1 MKQFGRFGIVL
12 WLGIAAVG
20 AVACTDGG
28 DDVSDTTDEDPLALT
43 GGDAS
48 LDGGAPPVMYAD
60 VYRVFETHCLSCHGA
75 GKQLDFSTA
84 ALARS
89 ELLGVV
95 AEYKACASDGGTP
108 TRIRVV
114 AGDVDASLLS
124 DKLSTAPSCGKPMPP
139 TGPLPEADI
148 ALIRAWIAAG
158 ATP

>member
-1 MKQFGRFGIVL
+1 MKQFGGLGIVL
-12 WLGIAAVG
+12 WLGVAVMG
-20 AVACTDGG
+20 SVACTDGG
-28 DDVSDTTDEDPLALT
+28 DDVGDATDENPLALT

-48 LDGGAPPVMYAD
+48 LDGGAPAVTYAE
-60 VYRVFETHCLSCHGA
+60 VYKVFETHCLSCHGA
-75 GKQLDFSTA
+75 GKQLDLSSA

-89 ELLGVV
+89 ELVDVV

-108 TRIRVV
+108 TRTRVL

-139 TGPLPEADI
+139 TGPLPEADV

-158 ATP
+158 AAP

>member
-1 MKQFGRFGIVL
+1 MKQFGGLGMVL
-12 WLGIAAVG
+12 WLGIALVG

-28 DDVSDTTDEDPLALT
+28 DDVGGAIDEDPLALT

-48 LDGGAPPVMYAD
+48 LDGGAPTVTYAE

-75 GKQLDFSTA
+75 GKQLDLSTA

-89 ELLGVV
+89 ELINVV

-108 TRIRVV
+108 ARIRVL

-124 DKLSTAPSCGKPMPP
+124 EKLSTTPSCGKPMPP
-139 TGPLPEADI
+139 TGPLPAADV

-158 ATP
+158 AAP